1 MTGGDDARGSGAPG
15 PNTPAGPLPPPG
27 PVPPPQAPGPPPYAY
42 SAPYPPPYVQPY
54 WPPPPGAAASRP
66 TAALATAAG
75 VLGIVGLAM
84 AVIPALYWFLY
95 ELTAINAQTYSGVAG
110 VNALLGLDFVVAT
123 LALVFGAVSLAR
135 EGPKGV
141 GRGLARVGLVLG
153 AISLVMAIVFLPL
166 AITASNAACSA
177 LAGGC

>member
-1 MTGGDDARGSGAPG
+1 MTGGDDLAGSAQPG
-15 PNTPAGPLPPPG
+15 PAAPAEPLPPPG
-27 PVPPPQAPGPPPYAY
+27 PVPPPHQPAPPPYPY
-42 SAPYPPPYVQPY
+42 GAPYPPPYAQPY
-54 WPPPPGAAASRP
+54 WPPPVAAAPSRP
-66 TAALATAAG
+66 TGAMATAAG